1 MRTGYLCRLAAIL
14 LIPLSSYTA
23 AITLGESGLMAD
35 TLLVKGNDQSKT
47 IHNDLKSDSIAVG
60 SQSLKENPS
69 DEETLS
75 ENRSQSK
82 SQDYLPKWYEMISN
96 IPGDYTKYYKTE
108 LTSENLPLYAG
119 IFALT
124 AQLILSDDITW
135 QGSHGI
141 YKSSTFAKN
150 WSDIFTEIGDGRTQF
165 ALAAG
170 FAAYGFIG
178 SNNRALRTASQIVEA
193 VLASGAVVQV
203 FKHLTGRQSPY
214 VSSQP
219 GGVWRFFPNQILY
232 HKHVPEY
239 DAYPSGHIATS
250 MAAFVVIAENYP
262 EYKWIKPV
270 SYSLAALIC
279 IGMANK
285 GIHWYSDYPLGIA
298 LGYAFG
304 KMISHPEIIP
314 SKKPDDTKTK
324 VEVSLF
330 PYLSPFANGLSL
342 GVSF

>member
-1 MRTGYLCRLAAIL
+1 MGTRFLCRLAAIL
-14 LIPLSSYTA
+14 FIPLSSYPL
-23 AITLGESGLMAD
+23 TLPVECRSISD
-35 TLLVKGNDQSKT
+35 SLLVKGAEKT
-47 IHNDLKSDSIAVG
+47 EAGMSGVQRDSISG
-60 SQSLKENPS
+60 YFDKKEKIAGEKNIS
-69 DEETLS
+69 S
-75 ENRSQSK
+75 GQ
-82 SQDYLPKWYEMISN
+82 SQDYLPKWHEMISN
-96 IPGDYTKYYKTE
+96 IPGDYVRYYGTE
-108 LTSENLPLYAG
+108 LTEGNLPLYAG

-124 AQLILSDDITW
+124 AQLILADDLTW
-135 QGSHGI
+135 QGSNKI

-178 SNNRALRTASQIVEA
+178 GNNRALRTASQIVEA

-203 FKHLTGRQSPY
+203 IKHLTGRQSPY

-270 SYSLAALIC
+270 SYSLGALIC

-304 KMISHPEIIP
+304 KMIAHPEVTP
-314 SKKPDDTKTK
+314 RKETKDKKK
-324 VEVSLF
+324 VEVSLL
-330 PYLSPFANGLSL
+330 PYVSPLGNGLSL

>member
-1 MRTGYLCRLAAIL
+1 MRTGYLRCIAAII
-14 LIPLSSYTA
+14 LISASSYPSVLSA
-23 AITLGESGLMAD
+23 EDSICLSD
-35 TLLVKGNDQSKT
+35 TLIVTEKDEAQARRIPVG
-47 IHNDLKSDSIAVG
+47 SDS
-60 SQSLKENPS
+60 
-69 DEETLS
+69 TLS
-75 ENRSQSK
+75 EGLISK
-82 SQDYLPKWYEMISN
+82 DKFAGERTLSEAPMQDYVPKWYEMISN
-96 IPGDYTKYYKTE
+96 IPGDYVRYYGSE
-108 LTSENLPLYAG
+108 LTKDKLPLFAG
-119 IFALT
+119 IFTLT
-124 AQLILSDDITW
+124 AQLILADDITW
-135 QGSHGI
+135 QASHKI

-203 FKHLTGRQSPY
+203 LKHMTGRQSPY
-214 VSSQP
+214 VSSQS
-219 GGVWRFFPNQILY
+219 GGVWRFFPNQIKY

-270 SYSLAALIC
+270 SYSLGALIC

-304 KMISHPEIIP
+304 KMIAHPEIVP
-314 SKKPDDTKTK
+314 VKKTK
-324 VEVSLF
+324 DKKKEIEVGLF
-330 PYLSPFANGLSL
+330 PYLSPQANGLSL
-342 GVSF
+342 SVSF

>member
-1 MRTGYLCRLAAIL
+1 MRTGYLSWMAVIIL
-14 LIPLSSYTA
+14 ISVSIYPSSLSA
-23 AITLGESGLMAD
+23 ESAPGSSD
-35 TLLVKGNDQSKT
+35 TLIVKGKDEAEAQRGT
-47 IHNDLKSDSIAVG
+47 MVSDS
-60 SQSLKENPS
+60 
-69 DEETLS
+69 TLS
-75 ENRSQSK
+75 EDLISK
-82 SQDYLPKWYEMISN
+82 EKLYGERTPSEAPMQDYIPKWYEMISN
-96 IPGDYTKYYKTE
+96 IPGDYVRYYGSE
-108 LTSENLPLYAG
+108 LTQDKLPLYAG
-119 IFALT
+119 IFTLT

-135 QGSHGI
+135 QASHKL

-178 SNNRALRTASQIVEA
+178 GNNRALRTASQIVEA

-203 FKHLTGRQSPY
+203 LKHMTGRQSPY

-219 GGVWRFFPNQILY
+219 GGVWRFFPNQIKY

-270 SYSLAALIC
+270 SYSLAALIG

-304 KMISHPEIIP
+304 KMIAHPEIAP
-314 SKKPDDTKTK
+314 QKETRDKKNK
-324 VEVSLF
+324 VEVGLF
-330 PYLSPFANGLSL
+330 PYLGPQANGLSL
-342 GVSF
+342 SVSF

>member
-1 MRTGYLCRLAAIL
+1 MLTGYLYRLAVII
-14 LIPLSSYTA
+14 LIPLSSYPLTF
-23 AITLGESGLMAD
+23 SGGD
-35 TLLVKGNDQSKT
+35 IKFN
-47 IHNDLKSDSIAVG
+47 SDSIIVSEKYQAEAIDDVQQPDSIAKAG
-60 SQSLKENPS
+60 PGPKEEQA
-69 DEETLS
+69 DKTIIS
-75 ENRSQSK
+75 ENASR
-82 SQDYLPKWYEMISN
+82 DYIPKWYEMISN
-96 IPGDYTKYYKTE
+96 IPGDYMRYYRTE
-108 LTSENLPLYAG
+108 LTSENIPLYAG
-119 IFALT
+119 IFTLT

-135 QGSHGI
+135 QGSHDV

-178 SNNRALRTASQIVEA
+178 SNNRALMTASQIVEA

-203 FKHLTGRQSPY
+203 LKHLTGRQSPY

-279 IGMANK
+279 AG
-285 GIHWYSDYPLGIA
+285 
-298 LGYAFG
+298 
-304 KMISHPEIIP
+304 
-314 SKKPDDTKTK
+314 
-324 VEVSLF
+324 
-330 PYLSPFANGLSL
+330 
-342 GVSF
+342 

>member
-1 MRTGYLCRLAAIL
+1 MRRKYLYRIAAIL
-14 LIPLSSYTA
+14 LISVSLPPTVLSAGSTVCC
-23 AITLGESGLMAD
+23 SD
-35 TLLVKGNDQSKT
+35 SLLVKGKDEAQVQRGSMS
-47 IHNDLKSDSIAVG
+47 SDSAASKGLI
-60 SQSLKENPS
+60 SKEKLAG
-69 DEETLS
+69 EIELS
-75 ENRSQSK
+75 ETPM
-82 SQDYLPKWYEMISN
+82 QDYVPKWHEMISN
-96 IPGDYTKYYKTE
+96 IPGDYVRYYRSE
-108 LTSENLPLYAG
+108 LTKENLPLFAW
-119 IFALT
+119 IFTLT
-124 AQLILSDDITW
+124 AQLILSDDVTW
-135 QGSHGI
+135 QASHKV

-203 FKHLTGRQSPY
+203 LKHMTGRQSPY

-219 GGVWRFFPNQILY
+219 GGVWRFFPNQIKY

-262 EYKWIKPV
+262 EYKWIKPL
-270 SYSLAALIC
+270 SYSLGALIC

-304 KMISHPEIIP
+304 KMISHPEITP
-314 SKKPDDTKTK
+314 LRETKEKKKK
-324 VEVSLF
+324 VEVGLF
-330 PYLSPFANGLSL
+330 PYLSPQANGLSL
-342 GVSF
+342 TVSF

>member
-1 MRTGYLCRLAAIL
+1 MRTRILCLIAAIL
-14 LIPLSSYTA
+14 FITLSSYPL
-23 AITLGESGLMAD
+23 TLSAVD
-35 TLLVKGNDQSKT
+35 FFNISDSLLVKGGDKT
-47 IHNDLKSDSIAVG
+47 ETGVAGLRSDSISG
-60 SQSLKENPS
+60 NFNIKENPS
-69 DEETLS
+69 GEEKLS
-75 ENRSQSK
+75 EGK
-82 SQDYLPKWYEMISN
+82 PQDYLPKWYEMISN
-96 IPGDYTKYYKTE
+96 IPGDYVRYYRTE
-108 LTSENLPLYAG
+108 LTEENLPLYAG
-119 IFALT
+119 IFTLT
-124 AQLILSDDITW
+124 AQLILADDITW

-141 YKSSTFAKN
+141 YKSSTFSKN

-178 SNNRALRTASQIVEA
+178 GNNRALRTASQIVEA

-203 FKHLTGRQSPY
+203 LKHLTGRQSPY

-262 EYKWIKPV
+262 EYKWIKPA

-304 KMISHPEIIP
+304 KMIAHPELTP
-314 SKKPDDTKTK
+314 RKETMEKKKK
-324 VEVSLF
+324 VEVSLM
-330 PYLSPFANGLSL
+330 PYVTPAANGLSL

>member
-1 MRTGYLCRLAAIL
+1 MLAVIL
-14 LIPLSSYTA
+14 FIMASSYSSELKCA
-23 AITLGESGLMAD
+23 PA
-35 TLLVKGNDQSKT
+35 LLA
-47 IHNDLKSDSIAVG
+47 DSIAHG
-60 SQSLKENPS
+60 SDNPGFKPQTPADDSISSS
-69 DEETLS
+69 DIRNTDKDLLQAAPLPEGPQQE
-75 ENRSQSK
+75 
-82 SQDYLPKWYEMISN
+82 YLPEWYEMISN
-96 IPGDYTKYYKTE
+96 IPGDWLRYYKTE
-108 LTSENLPLYAG
+108 MTSDNLPLYAG

-124 AQLILSDDITW
+124 AQLIMADDVTW
-135 QGSHGI
+135 QQSHKV

-150 WSDIFTEIGDGRTQF
+150 WSDTFTEIGDGRTQF
-165 ALAAG
+165 ALAGA

-178 SNNRALRTASQIVEA
+178 SDRRALRTASQIVEA

-203 FKHLTGRQSPY
+203 IKHLTGRQSPY

-262 EYKWIKPV
+262 EYKWITPV
-270 SYSLAALIC
+270 SYSLAALIA

-304 KMISHPEIIP
+304 KMIAHPELP
-314 SKKPDDTKTK
+314 VSKSTEAGMEKLQ
-324 VEVSLF
+324 VRLN
-330 PYLSPFANGLSL
+330 PYMGPLSSGLSL
-342 GVSF
+342 TLSF